1 MLNLV
6 ALGLGAF
13 AVGLAPFVPTWLL
26 AILLGAVA
34 LAVALTVRWRG
45 LTCLAAGVAWGLVV
59 TPAPPDLSEGEADVE
74 ATVFDVSCEHPPRCR
89 LTLVDATAVPVDRAR
104 AALDLPRVTA
114 SFAWLD
120 EPAVPGT
127 VVRFRGHLRAPR
139 EPQNPTP
146 FAAFA
151 RPRVWIEG
159 VTTPALQEAS
169 PRWSTAVAVATRARI
184 AFDDPDATALY
195 RAIVLG
201 DRADLDPALRW
212 RFQDT
217 GTAHLLAI
225 SGLHLALIGFGL
237 RGLLL
242 ALLLRVPR
250 LAQAGRPAA
259 VAAAVALP
267 LLWAYTEVIAPSDAT
282 RRAFVFLAIFFA
294 GEVLA
299 RRASGRRALLI
310 AAVSAVLVDPSA
322 PLRAGFQLSFAAAGS
337 LVLGLPLG
345 RRILAFWR
353 EPGRVE
359 RPWLRRALEALS
371 AMVLVDVLTFIATAP
386 LTAAWFAQVPPHGL
400 WMNLIAVPLMALVV
414 LPVGFVWAVLAVALP
429 PVADALA
436 PLPELVGGLFTELVG
451 LGANLAGPSTVA
463 AWPIALGVLGAA
475 AFLLLL
481 AGGRARL
488 VGAVALAAT
497 AVAGVTSAG
506 PDRGDL
512 VVTALDVGHGDAIL
526 VTPPEG
532 GAMLVDAGGTWRD
545 DANARLVDRAIV
557 PSLTALGVTA
567 LDVLVITH
575 ADRDHIG
582 GAHAVVERMAV
593 AELWLPPCALE
604 RRTGR
609 DLAASVLARGGRVTL
624 LHRHPTVTWRGAELD
639 VLWPAED
646 VLTWEGACR
655 IGANDASVTMR
666 LAFAGRAVLLTGDI
680 EAEGEARLVAERR
693 DRLAA
698 DVLKAAHHGS
708 KSSSTPAFLDAVDP
722 ALVIVSGLPGRAPM
736 PPHDAVLDDFA
747 RRGYAVHVTGRDGAV
762 SVRVRADGTLVVD
775 AVGAA
780 HRSPLLAADGGGGV
794 FEGEV
799 PRRPAPTRLATEVRP
814 P

>member
-13 AVGLAPFVPTWLL
+13 SVGLAPFVAPWLL
-26 AILLGAVA
+26 ATLLVVA
-34 LAVALTVRWRG
+34 GLVLALVAGWRG
-45 LTCLAAGVAWGLVV
+45 AACLALGVVWGLVV
-59 TPAPPDLSEGEADVE
+59 TPAPPDLSEGEVDVE
-74 ATVFDVSCEHPPRCR
+74 AAVFDVTCERPPRCR
-89 LTLVDATAVPVDRAR
+89 LTLVDATATPVDPSRP
-104 AALDLPRVTA
+104 ALALPRVTA
-114 SFAWLD
+114 TFAWLD
-120 EPAVPGT
+120 EPAVAGT

-151 RPRVWIEG
+151 RPRVWVEG
-159 VTTPALQEAS
+159 FTTPEVQEAA
-169 PRWSTAVAVATRARI
+169 PRWATAVAIATRARI
-184 AFDDPDATALY
+184 AFDDPEATALY

-242 ALLLRVPR
+242 ALLLRIPR

-259 VAAAVALP
+259 VAAAIALP

-294 GEVLA
+294 GEIIA

-345 RRILAFWR
+345 RRVLAFWR

-359 RPWLRRALEALS
+359 RPWLRRGLEALS

-400 WMNLIAVPLMALVV
+400 WMNLIAVPLMAFIV
-414 LPVGFVWAVLAVALP
+414 LPVGFVWAVLAVALAP
-429 PVADALA
+429 LADALA
-436 PLPELVGGLFTELVG
+436 PIPELVGGLFTELVG
-451 LGANLAGPSTVA
+451 LGATLAGPSTVA
-463 AWPIALGVLGAA
+463 AWPIGLGVLGAA

-481 AGGRARL
+481 AGRRARL
-488 VGAVALAAT
+488 VGAFALAAT
-497 AVAGVTSAG
+497 AVAGVAVAG

-545 DANARLVDRAIV
+545 ESNARLVDRQLV
-557 PSLTALGVTA
+557 PSLTALGVTR

-582 GAHAVVERMAV
+582 GAHALVERLPV

-604 RRTGR
+604 RGSGR
-609 DLAASVLARGGRVTL
+609 ALAESVLARGGRVAL
-624 LHRHPTVTWRGAELD
+624 LHRHPTVTWRGLDLD

-655 IGANDASVTMR
+655 IGANDASITMR

-680 EAEGEARLVAERR
+680 EATGEARLVAEQGH
-693 DRLAA
+693 RLHA
-698 DVLKAAHHGS
+698 DVLKSPHHGS

-736 PPHDAVLDDFA
+736 PPHDAVLDDYA
-747 RRGYAVHVTGRDGAV
+747 RRGHEVHVTGRDGAV
-762 SVRVRADGTLVVD
+762 SVRVRADGVLMID
-775 AVGAA
+775 PVGAA
-780 HRSPLLAADGGGGV
+780 SRSPLLARREASAL
-794 FEGEV
+794 FEGAL
-799 PRRPAPTRLATEVRP
+799 PRRPGRPAP
-814 P
+814 